1 MASTIL
7 VKEYREIGWELLDG
21 LSDAGFEVQGAY
33 WQYLPDSESWRLH
46 LVTPLRDR
54 VGSNAAYTQL
64 QEIINKMSEEVR
76 DEFSVM
82 SVTLVSPDS
91 KQAKEL
97 RERYGVVEENR
108 ARVRRISLDYDEA
121 YLYFLQ
127 AA

>member
-1 MASTIL
+1 
-7 VKEYREIGWELLDG
+7 
-21 LSDAGFEVQGAY
+21 
-33 WQYLPDSESWRLH
+33 
-46 LVTPLRDR
+46 
-54 VGSNAAYTQL
+54 
-64 QEIINKMSEEVR
+64 MSEEVR